1 MIYLNPKE
9 LTRLRKLLEI
19 ENGHVLECFY
29 DQGIILSVIANHEG
43 VSNNKFYELKFE
55 NARAEAMFKLKY
67 SEYL

>member
-29 DQGIILSVIANHEG
+29 EQGIILSVNSNHG
-43 VSNNKFYELKFE
+43 GISNNKIYELKFN
-55 NARAEAMFKLKY
+55 NARAEAVFKLKY